1 MASVR
6 ELSQEEMEEAVR
18 KKGKPLNFHFE
29 EAVKVLQ
36 EYKEKGERVIYNFNG
51 WILDSENI
59 TMDGA
64 YKQITGKTKAEY
76 EKAEE
81 ANLEKEQANLEKEQA
96 EERAWAEQRIP
107 EWLERGEKLIPA
119 DKKKAWEEHVKR
131 NATDKFSVVN
141 AIEKVLTV
149 MEKVASGTTQEELE
163 ELLAEQGHTGF
174 SYQVMRSTIK
184 EFLGQDIAKV
194 EDYKVTS
201 KDLALTSKERVGEKM
216 IRKVKELFSRI
227 RHHDTDIGGR

>member
-76 EKAEE
+76 EKDVEE
-81 ANLEKEQANLEKEQA
+81 SRANLKKEQA
-96 EERAWAEQRIP
+96 EERAQAEQRIP

-119 DKKKAWEEHVKR
+119 GKKKAWEKYVKKSIESDYF
-131 NATDKFSVVN
+131 ACTY
-141 AIEKVLTV
+141 IEKTLEI
-149 MEKVASGTTQEELE
+149 MERIVSGTNREELFTDE
-163 ELLAEQGHTGF
+163 EYYTKTDLL
-174 SYQVMRSTIK
+174 VRWPLK
-184 EFLGQDIAKV
+184 KFLGVDITKM

-201 KDLALTSKERVGEKM
+201 KDLALTSKGRVGAKM